1 MKKLSQKKIEER
13 RERRARAKKERIILA
28 LSSIPPFVVTVVTI
42 ILYALKITAAP
53 LTLITALLWAALG
66 GIFIYGYKKR
76 WGYTLPSGAPSDKS
90 SSVVTIYNT
99 VLIFL
104 LAALFIALFIRQII

>member
-13 RERRARAKKERIILA
+13 RARREKAKRERLILT
-28 LSSIPPFVVTVVTI
+28 LTSIPPFTVTVVTV
-42 ILYALKITAAP
+42 ILYALKITSPVLTAATGV
-53 LTLITALLWAALG
+53 LWLALFGVFVYALI
-66 GIFIYGYKKR
+66 KE
-76 WGYTLPSGAPSDKS
+76 WGYSLPSGARSDKS
-90 SSVVTIYNT
+90 TNAVTVYNT